1 MDIRL
6 NIDYI
11 VSLKQ
16 HIKGIIWN
24 LHLIELGEYDI
35 NRASFL
41 LNQMQKLQD
50 ILQSLRK
57 ITNDTEK
64 YKI

>member
-6 NIDYI
+6 NIEYI

-24 LHLIELGEYDI
+24 LHLIELREYDI
-35 NRASFL
+35 NKARFIL
-41 LNQMQKLQD
+41 DQMQKLQN

-57 ITNDTEK
+57 ITNDIEK

>member
-6 NIDYI
+6 NIEYI

-16 HIKGIIWN
+16 YIKGIIWN
-24 LHLIELGEYDI
+24 LHLIELREYDI
-35 NRASFL
+35 NKASFIL
-41 LNQMQKLQD
+41 DQMQKLQN

-57 ITNDTEK
+57 ITNDIEK

>member
-6 NIDYI
+6 NVEYI

-41 LNQMQKLQD
+41 LYQMQKLQD
-50 ILQSLRK
+50 VLQSLRK
-57 ITNDTEK
+57 ITNDIEK

>member
-6 NIDYI
+6 NIEYI

-16 HIKGIIWN
+16 HIKGIIGN

-35 NRASFL
+35 NKSSFL
-41 LNQMQKLQD
+41 LDQMQKLQD

-57 ITNDTEK
+57 ITNDIEK

>member
-6 NIDYI
+6 NVEYI

-24 LHLIELGEYDI
+24 LHLIELQEYDI
-35 NRASFL
+35 NKSSFL
-41 LNQMQKLQD
+41 LDQMQKLQD
-50 ILQSLRK
+50 VLQSLRK
-57 ITNDTEK
+57 ITNDLEK

>member
-6 NIDYI
+6 NIEYI

-24 LHLIELGEYDI
+24 LHLIELREYDI
-35 NRASFL
+35 NKASFIL
-41 LNQMQKLQD
+41 YQIQKLQD

-57 ITNDTEK
+57 ITNDIEK